1 MATSTLPLKLK
12 NVSKVYKGGKGIYDI
27 SFEVEAGEVFGFL
40 GPNGAGKSTTI
51 KTILNFINPTSG
63 QATVYG
69 LDSKQD
75 SVQVKTKVGYLA
87 GDIALYENM
96 TGKALI
102 DHMLFVSKQPYTK
115 YIDELIDKLQAQL
128 DRPIETLSKGN
139 KQKIGL
145 ILAFMHK
152 PDLIIL
158 DEPTSGLDPLMKQ
171 VFYDMVLEARDEGK
185 TIFVSSHD
193 LTEVRK
199 ICKRAAFI
207 REGKLIKIEEIE
219 GNTNLQ
225 IKRIRLTFDSGV
237 PGEINSESISGVEES
252 KVEDKSLVVTIR
264 GSVADFLE
272 YIAKFRP
279 NSIETLETTLEEL
292 FMDYY
297 K

>member
-1 MATSTLPLKLK
+1 MATSKPPLKLQD
-12 NVSKVYKGGKGIYDI
+12 VSKVYKGGKGIHDI
-27 SFEVEAGEVFGFL
+27 SLEVEAGEVFGFL

-102 DHMLFVSKQPYTK
+102 DHMLFVSGQPYTN

-207 REGKLIKIEEIE
+207 REGKLIKIEDIE

-237 PGEINSESISGVEES
+237 PEEINLDSISGVEES
-252 KVEDKSLVVTIR
+252 KVKDKSLVVTIR

>member
-1 MATSTLPLKLK
+1 MATSTKPLKLQ
-12 NVSKVYKGGKGIYDI
+12 NLSKVYRGGKGIHDI
-27 SFEVEAGEVFGFL
+27 SFDIEPAEVFGFL

-51 KTILNFINPTSG
+51 KTILNFIHPTNG
-63 QATVYG
+63 EAKIYG
-69 LDSKQD
+69 LDSQKD
-75 SVQVKTKVGYLA
+75 SVQIKTKVGYLA

-102 DHMLFVSKQPYTK
+102 EHMLYVSKQPYTP
-115 YIDELIDKLQAQL
+115 YIDELIKKLQAQL
-128 DRPIETLSKGN
+128 NRPIETLSKGN

-185 TIFVSSHD
+185 TVFVSSHD

-207 REGKLIKIEEIE
+207 REGKLIKIEDIE
-219 GNTNLQ
+219 GNTSLQ
-225 IKRIRLTFDSGV
+225 IKRIRFVFDGEV
-237 PGEINSESISGVEES
+237 PSEISLKDIVGVEDS
-252 KVEDKSLVVTIR
+252 KIQNQSLTVTIR
-264 GSVADFLE
+264 GSVADCLE

-279 NSIETLETTLEEL
+279 TSVETVETTLEEL
-292 FMDYY
+292 FMEYY
-297 K
+297 Q

>member
-1 MATSTLPLKLK
+1 MATSKLPLKLQ
-12 NVSKVYKGGKGIYDI
+12 NVSKVYKGGKGIHDI

-75 SVQVKTKVGYLA
+75 SVKVKTKVGYLA

-102 DHMLFVSKQPYTK
+102 DHMLFVSGQPYTK

-171 VFYDMVLEARDEGK
+171 VFYDMVLEARNEGK

-199 ICKRAAFI
+199 ICGRAAFI

-237 PGEINSESISGVEES
+237 PEEINLESVSGVEES
-252 KVEDKSLVVTIR
+252 KIEDKSLVVTIR

-292 FMDYY
+292 FIDYY